1 MDYEFEQHRA
11 ATEWDGAWFCDKC
24 GSMNHYKT
32 KAFNRIGMKEKLCS
46 KCKEKLERGEKVNK
60 VRGGY

>member
-32 KAFNRIGMKEKLCS
+32 KAFNRIGIKEKL
-46 KCKEKLERGEKVNK
+46 
-60 VRGGY
+60 